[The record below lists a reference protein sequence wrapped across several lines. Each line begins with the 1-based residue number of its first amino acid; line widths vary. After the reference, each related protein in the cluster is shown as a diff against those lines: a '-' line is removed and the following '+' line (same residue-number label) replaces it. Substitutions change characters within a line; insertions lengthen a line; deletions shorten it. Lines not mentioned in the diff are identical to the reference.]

1 MKVACQVFAF
11 AVSILMAFGSC
22 LQAQVVDQNHVP
34 GTTPPAAGTVG
45 GETRSTPDASSAK
58 GAVPELEI
66 SPAQLSFP
74 RQEISTSSP
83 FQAITLTNHSQKE
96 IKVITLAV
104 SSDFVTEPKVF
115 AELIKPAASV
125 KVFVSFKPKQKGA
138 VAGIIT
144 ILSSASE
151 TTQTVYLSGNT
162 PEPGLCSASLRT
174 EVSLV
179 AALGLLYWLAM
190 VMVRWNRIARPSRE
204 LLRAEITAL
213 ESGLETAI
221 AKNPGEGANVE
232 SLLKA
237 AKGLIDRTTEAS
249 GYRIADFLF
258 WSRGQ
263 ELTGWGYIHEA
274 EIQMARLLPDSTVTA
289 RLESAEQRLRL
300 ANDAPSLALANSIHQ
315 ATGNPQA
322 DLDRRRALLAEALSA
337 NYQREDNSYADM
349 VSWQN
354 KASWLVGCGLVLI
367 LALTGVIPHH
377 SILFLIG
384 GVGGLLSRLSRSL
397 DRKDVPT
404 DYGASWTTLF
414 LSPVAGALG
423 AWTGILL
430 AGLAVK
436 LNILGSAFAGDW
448 MDPCDPATLAIAL
461 VFGFSERLL
470 DGVLDKVVGKSG
482 GVDQASTPNPQPPPK
497 PGDGTP
503 GVSSKS
509 GEGDQAAAE
518 GKLAITTDQKLADGK
533 VGVPYSAKLATKG
546 GAGGLKWTV
555 KPGELPKGLQLGQDG
570 TISGTPT
577 AEGTTTFT
585 VAVTDQKSQET
596 RKFSIAIS
604 PAS

>member
-1 MKVACQVFAF
+1 MKVGFRILAF
-11 AVSILMAFGSC
+11 AVSIVLTLGGS
-22 LQAQVVDQNHVP
+22 LLAKPADQN
-34 GTTPPAAGTVG
+34 PAAPPPTAGAVG
-45 GETRSTPDASSAK
+45 KETKSTPVAASDK
-58 GAVPELEI
+58 GVVPELEI
-66 SPAQLSFP
+66 SPSQLSFP

-83 FQAITLTNHSQKE
+83 FQPITVTNHSQKE
-96 IKVITLAV
+96 ITLGAMTV
-104 SSDFVTEPKVF
+104 SSDFVIEPTAYTEP
-115 AELIKPAASV
+115 IKPAASV
-125 KVFVSFKPKQKGA
+125 KIFVSFKPTQKGA
-138 VAGIIT
+138 VAGILT
-144 ILSSASE
+144 ILNGAS
-151 TTQTVYLSGNT
+151 TKPQTVYLSGNT

-174 EVSLV
+174 EVLLV

-190 VMVRWNRIARPSRE
+190 VIVRWNRIARPSRE
-204 LLRAEITAL
+204 LLKAEITAL

-221 AKNPGEGANVE
+221 ATNPAENRANIE
-232 SLLKA
+232 TMLKA
-237 AKGLIDRTTEAS
+237 AKDLIDRTTKAS

-274 EIQMARLLPDSTVTA
+274 EIQMARLLPDATVTA

-300 ANDAPSLALANSIHQ
+300 ANDAPSLALANSIHL
-315 ATGNPQA
+315 ATGNPPA

-337 NYQREDNSYADM
+337 NYQREDNSYADL

-367 LALTGVIPHH
+367 LVLTGALRHH

-470 DGVLDKVVGKSG
+470 DGVLDKVVGK
-482 GVDQASTPNPQPPPK
+482 GVGADQTSAPNPQPPPK
-497 PGDGTP
+497 PG
-503 GVSSKS
+503 
-509 GEGDQAAAE
+509 EADQAAAE
-518 GKLAITTDQKLADGK
+518 GKLAITTDPKLADGK
-533 VGVPYSAKLATKG
+533 VGVQYSAKLVAKG
-546 GAGGLKWTV
+546 NAGDPKWTV
-555 KPGELPKGLQLGQDG
+555 KQGALPKGLQLGQDG
-570 TISGTPT
+570 AISGTPT
-577 AEGTTTFT
+577 AEGTSTFT
-585 VAVTDQKSQET
+585 VAVEDQKSQAS
-596 RKFSIAIS
+596 RDFSIAIG